1 MCICVCFVPG
11 HTCLFPEL
19 PVLRLDRWQEIRSLQ
34 TTGQQFFTVFANL
47 SKRTIVI
54 FNQTGKNMTTRIP
67 TMLGKVGPPKD

>member
-54 FNQTGKNMTTRIP
+54 FN
-67 TMLGKVGPPKD
+67 